1 MLLKVRVTDTASL
14 LKLTE
19 RVRKIPGIEQTHTT
33 IVLES
38 QFERSIYRFL
48 RMIRRVKC
56 VGSSGPPDLLT
67 CASIGPG

>member
-38 QFERSIYRFL
+38 QFERPMPIPENGWTEKRLFHRFPCGQVYCYNA
-48 RMIRRVKC
+48 R
-56 VGSSGPPDLLT
+56 
-67 CASIGPG
+67 